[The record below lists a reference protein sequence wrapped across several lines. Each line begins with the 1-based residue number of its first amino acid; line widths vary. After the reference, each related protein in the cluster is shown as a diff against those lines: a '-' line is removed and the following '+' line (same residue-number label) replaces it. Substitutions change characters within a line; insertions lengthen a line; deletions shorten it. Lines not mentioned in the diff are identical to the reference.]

1 MRRGHAFLLR
11 ARHLAP
17 PHWWAR
23 AHIYER
29 TRSCETESEGVV
41 AIICCCLR
49 ALVLSLSV
57 FDIKTMMGQWAGRGR
72 RAVCRSSVVYI
83 FVMIWALFQKISS
96 RILSF
101 IQRQVFWFF
110 QVFCSLVP
118 FNLMKTSTY
127 WCLVVVFLVVIIW
140 FFTYFLCPFW
150 NGLMTAHKIGTIDQ
164 WRGTLFCLSSG
175 VFFHISDLFFFFL
188 WKRRAANWT
197 CNFKKNC

>member
-1 MRRGHAFLLR
+1 M
-11 ARHLAP
+11 
-17 PHWWAR
+17 
-23 AHIYER
+23 
-29 TRSCETESEGVV
+29 V

-83 FVMIWALFQKISS
+83 LFWFEHFFKRFLQGFH
-96 RILSF
+96 LL

-110 QVFCSLVP
+110 QVFHSLVL

-175 VFFHISDLFFFFL
+175 VFFHISDSVFFFYERGEPRIGPVISK
-188 WKRRAANWT
+188 KRCLSNIVLQIFS
-197 CNFKKNC
+197 CQL

>member
-1 MRRGHAFLLR
+1 MS
-11 ARHLAP
+11 
-17 PHWWAR
+17 AR
-23 AHIYER
+23 AHAR
-29 TRSCETESEGVV
+29 LSEGVV

-57 FDIKTMMGQWAGRGR
+57 FDIKTMGQWAGRGR

-83 FVMIWALFQKISS
+83 LLWFEHFFKRFLQGFHLLFKDK
-96 RILSF
+96 
-101 IQRQVFWFF
+101 FF
-110 QVFCSLVP
+110 GFFKFFHSLVL

-140 FFTYFLCPFW
+140 FLLIFLCPFW

-175 VFFHISDLFFFFL
+175 VFFHISDSVFFFYERGEPRIGPVISKTLFIISIN
-188 WKRRAANWT
+188 AN
-197 CNFKKNC
+197 F